1 MPDTVQI
8 DTTFSRLK
16 SRSSS
21 WFQEFEERFNRTL
34 LNCIVN
40 FSAEIPCL
48 GDNSL
53 VRWTGFTRFR
63 KMFANLYG
71 FSPKSTTGWCTQ
83 LIALVKDMCG
93 ETT

>member
-34 LNCIVN
+34 LIA
-40 FSAEIPCL
+40 FLKLFL
-48 GDNSL
+48 GLLRVVL
-53 VRWTGFTRFR
+53 VS
-63 KMFANLYG
+63 KFAMRRGKIIICHVQQDPYEEL
-71 FSPKSTTGWCTQ
+71 S
-83 LIALVKDMCG
+83 
-93 ETT
+93 

>member
-34 LNCIVN
+34 LLNNIYLQHMVN
-40 FSAEIPCL
+40 VL
-48 GDNSL
+48 GRVLN
-53 VRWTGFTRFR
+53 
-63 KMFANLYG
+63 
-71 FSPKSTTGWCTQ
+71 
-83 LIALVKDMCG
+83 
-93 ETT
+93 

>member
-34 LNCIVN
+34 LGQHKKYV
-40 FSAEIPCL
+40 
-48 GDNSL
+48 L
-53 VRWTGFTRFR
+53 VSVI
-63 KMFANLYG
+63 L
-71 FSPKSTTGWCTQ
+71 
-83 LIALVKDMCG
+83 
-93 ETT
+93 